1 MSEGQAVPRVARVT
15 LPDGTRTHTLLGA
28 DRLPVP
34 VVEDFLDHLR
44 AVEVSPHTVQAYARG
59 LAAWW
64 QLLADRGDDWTAPT
78 IAALSDL
85 VRYLRTG
92 DLPSVARVGAP
103 PGWLAPRSVAQRY
116 AAVAAFYDWAD
127 AEHGVRLPRRSARH
141 LTGGRYQP
149 MTTGVGPR
157 KPAAR
162 RAIRLRQVAA
172 QRPPVLSPQQVQLII
187 TAAGTPT
194 SGQFDDVRA
203 LRDRLLFAML
213 PETGL
218 RLGEALSLRHCDWHV
233 GGGDTP
239 FLDVVP
245 RQDHPHGC
253 RVKNSRPRRLFVSD
267 ELERLYSGYV
277 WALVDAAIDVDV
289 ENLSEHWVFVNT
301 HASSRWTPMRPE
313 TVYQRV
319 RAIMAANPADLPEHW
334 SPHWMRHTHAT
345 ALLLSGCPEHVVMRR
360 LGHADVQTTL
370 NTYGWVTDDAQ
381 MRTLAGWRKFATG
394 WTETPT

>member
-1 MSEGQAVPRVARVT
+1 MIV
-15 LPDGTRTHTLLGA
+15 
-28 DRLPVP
+28 
-34 VVEDFLDHLR
+34 
-44 AVEVSPHTVQAYARG
+44 
-59 LAAWW
+59 
-64 QLLADRGDDWTAPT
+64 
-78 IAALSDL
+78 
-85 VRYLRTG
+85 
-92 DLPSVARVGAP
+92 
-103 PGWLAPRSVAQRY
+103 
-116 AAVAAFYDWAD
+116 
-127 AEHGVRLPRRSARH
+127 
-141 LTGGRYQP
+141 
-149 MTTGVGPR
+149 
-157 KPAAR
+157 
-162 RAIRLRQVAA
+162 
-172 QRPPVLSPQQVQLII
+172 

-194 SGQFDDVRA
+194 SGHLGDVRA
-203 LRDRLLFAML
+203 MRDRLLFAML

-218 RLGEALSLRHCDWHV
+218 RLGEALSLRHTDWHI
-233 GGGDTP
+233 GAGDTP

-253 RVKNSRPRRLFVSD
+253 RVKNSRPRRLYISD

-277 WALVDAAIDVDV
+277 WSLVDAGIDVDV

-301 HASSRWTPMRPE
+301 HPRSLWTPMRPE

-319 RAIMAANPADLPEHW
+319 RTITAAHPEQLPDDW